1 MFKFG
6 QKKWI
11 EKSFDDVTVK
21 EKLQWRVVVDVD
33 AAVNVV
39 SDVADVVVVSVVAGD
54 VVSGAPDI
62 VVIVSDVVFSVVAD
76 IVVIVSVVA
85 DIAVVTVVVV
95 VSVFAYIV
103 VVKIAV

>member
-39 SDVADVVVVSVVAGD
+39 SDVAVVVVADAAVVDVVVDVNAAVIDVVVAVDDDD
-54 VVSGAPDI
+54 VL
-62 VVIVSDVVFSVVAD
+62 VVAL
-76 IVVIVSVVA
+76 
-85 DIAVVTVVVV
+85 
-95 VSVFAYIV
+95 
-103 VVKIAV
+103 